1 MVGDFTKTRDVEPP
15 HPRKILLRLQD
26 RFGEGGYEEDAKDL
40 VKDVGEL
47 ERWSGL
53 DFDSLPENIRE
64 WAVHITALAYL
75 EYLTRPPE
83 VAAADDKRS
92 TDVIV
97 HELEEEIN
105 HD

>member
-1 MVGDFTKTRDVEPP
+1 MVGDFTKTRDMEPP
-15 HPRKILLRLQD
+15 HLRKILLRLQE

-53 DFDSLPENIRE
+53 DFGSLPEELRE
-64 WAVHITALAYL
+64 WALHTTALAYL

-83 VAAADDKRS
+83 VAAADDKS
-92 TDVIV
+92 SVDVIA
-97 HELEEEIN
+97 HELEEEQV
-105 HD
+105 